1 MGLFQFGGQHVLLYG
16 APVNAAAILQCR
28 FGHPLVDAFGEDDAR
43 TYHVRRQPA
52 AVTHR
57 RARTGIL
64 VVFVVW

>member
-1 MGLFQFGGQHVLLYG
+1 
-16 APVNAAAILQCR
+16 
-28 FGHPLVDAFGEDDAR
+28 VDAFGEDDAR